1 MNKLYLFLSVLLIS
15 TSAISQTSSITI
27 FSEDNNPFY
36 VFLNNVR
43 QNEIADTNIRI
54 DGLTNPYYDAK
65 IVFENPT
72 IPNIEKNTLP
82 AVDVDGNLG
91 DVTYKIKQRNNGKLA
106 IRFFT
111 FVPYTSNPFINDNVT
126 IVSYNTNPLPS
137 ITTTTTT
144 QTTTLNGP
152 GDNVNVGVNVGGV
165 SIGMDVNVNN
175 GVSTT
180 TTTTQT
186 TTTGVSSGVVVVD
199 EGCYAMRPSDFN
211 QALASIEEKTF
222 SDSKLTLAKQVV
234 KNNCLTAGQI
244 KRIVT
249 LFDFESTKLEFAKFA
264 FPFCYNPENYWKI
277 NDAFDYESSIEE
289 LNQFI
294 ED

>member
-1 MNKLYLFLSVLLIS
+1 MS
-15 TSAISQTSSITI
+15 TTAISQTSSITI

-43 QNEIADTNIRI
+43 QNEFPDTNIRI
-54 DGLTNPYYDAK
+54 DGLTNPYYDTK
-65 IVFENPT
+65 IVFENPS
-72 IPNIEKNTLP
+72 IPNLKKNTIP

-91 DVTYKIKQRNNGKLA
+91 DVTYKIKEKNNGKFA

-111 FVPYTSNPFINDNVT
+111 FVPYTSNPVINDNVT
-126 IVSYNTNPLPS
+126 IINYNTNPLPS

-144 QTTTLNGP
+144 QTTTSNGP
-152 GDNVNVGVNVGGV
+152 GDNVNVGVNIGGV

-175 GVSTT
+175 GISTT

-186 TTTGVSSGVVVVD
+186 TTAGVSSGVVVVD

-211 QALASIEEKTF
+211 QALTSIEEKTF

-234 KNNCLTAGQI
+234 KSNCLTAGQI
-244 KRIVT
+244 KRILT

-264 FPFCYNPENYWKI
+264 FTFCYNPENYWKI

-294 ED
+294 ENRR